1 MDKLVFYSGS
11 SFAPPTRG
19 IHEAG
24 SPANYT
30 ELAEFSGW
38 RRMLSNFDTS
48 ESFEWDGMDLGFGF
62 PKGTRWG
69 SIEHV
74 FQGAKMSLTGLRF
87 GLRFTMTY
95 GDFIGFGEGSLAQ
108 HNRKLVQLTI
118 QQLARWEL
126 VKQRVMESAAHAK
139 YTQNI
144 DSRWARMLRATK
156 NAELWHLQ
164 RQRARASTLVRFE
177 HLEKLRTL

>member
-24 SPANYT
+24 NPADYT
-30 ELAEFSGW
+30 ELAEYSGW

-48 ESFEWDGMDLGFGF
+48 ESFEWDGIDLGFGF
-62 PKGTRWG
+62 PKGTRWR

-74 FQGAKMSLTGLRF
+74 FQGAKMSLAGLRF
-87 GLRFTMTY
+87 GLRFTLTY

-108 HNRKLVQLTI
+108 LNRKLVPLNKA
-118 QQLARWEL
+118 QLARWDA
-126 VKQRVMESAAHAK
+126 VKDRVMESATHAK
-139 YTQNI
+139 YIQNI
-144 DSRWARMLRATK
+144 DSRWAKMLRSTK

-164 RQRARASTLVRFE
+164 RQRARASALVRFE